1 MTQEQL
7 NLGLHINWEKHDPL
21 GDPAQMKVTFW
32 WQVPTSELREVEAP
46 SEDGESTIT
55 IQRRVAVSFAP
66 EILGETDWE
75 GTNDYAPLWNK
86 IEEVGQDILKTLN

>member
-1 MTQEQL
+1 MTQEEL
-7 NLGLHINWEKHDPL
+7 NYGLHIEWMVHEPV
-21 GDPAQMKVTFW
+21 AQTPFMKVRFW
-32 WQVPTSELREVEAP
+32 FQVPTLEMVDIEAP

-66 EILGETDWE
+66 EILGETHWE